1 MMNAMRFPSFF
12 ILFLFAACGQEKSVH
27 AILHTGMGD
36 ISIELFSSTP
46 HHRDNFLLLFD
57 RPDADTLTFYRI
69 ERDFA
74 IQFGPVPDSTQHD
87 IALEPEISAPMLGG
101 ALAAPLTGQDGYSD
115 GTDFFIVMDRPQNE
129 TSLDR
134 AEQKIGRRL
143 DTPTRAAY
151 QKYGGLPLLHGK
163 HTVFGRVTGGM
174 EVAQKIAAL
183 PRDAEGRPLKEVKVW
198 VEVR

>member
-1 MMNAMRFPSFF
+1 MMNTMRLLSLF
-12 ILFLFAACGQEKSVH
+12 ILFLFAACGQDKNVH

-36 ISIELFSSTP
+36 ISIELFNSTP
-46 HHRDNFLLLFD
+46 HHRDNFLMLFD
-57 RPDADTLTFYRI
+57 RPEADTLTFYRI

-74 IQFGPVPDSTQHD
+74 IQFGPTPDSTQHD
-87 IALEPEISAPMLGG
+87 VAIEPEISAPMLGG
-101 ALAAPLTGQDGYSD
+101 ALAAPLAGQGDYSD
-115 GTDFFIVMDRPQNE
+115 GTDFFIVMDRPQDDA
-129 TSLDR
+129 SLDR

-143 DTPTRAAY
+143 DARVRASY
-151 QKYGGLPLLHGK
+151 RKYGGLPQLHGK

-183 PRDAEGRPLKEVKVW
+183 PRDADGRPLQEVRVW